1 MRIEFKH
8 IFLADDDKDDC
19 LFFSDAV
26 EELQLPV
33 HLTTVHDGEQLM
45 CRLSQMDTHLPHAL
59 FLDLNM
65 PRKNGYACLTEIKTN
80 EALSTIPIIIISTSY
95 DEQMADDLY
104 QNGAHYYIRK
114 PADFGELKQVILHAF
129 TLLEQSLSQP
139 PRQNFLISKSKMV
152 L

>member
-33 HLTTVHDGEQLM
+33 QLTTVHDGEQLM
-45 CRLSQMDTHLPHAL
+45 CRLFQMDTYLPFAL
-59 FLDLNM
+59 FLVFNM
-65 PRKNGYACLTEIKTN
+65 PRKNGYTCLTEIKTN

-95 DEQMADDLY
+95 DEQMADGLY
-104 QNGAHYYIRK
+104 QTGAHYY
-114 PADFGELKQVILHAF
+114 
-129 TLLEQSLSQP
+129 
-139 PRQNFLISKSKMV
+139 
-152 L
+152 